1 MNLLMDNVLQIIFH
15 ETNRYHEQNALN
27 DNSWKDVT
35 PTKMIAFFGIN
46 IAMSMVKLPEIS
58 SYWKESGVM
67 EVSRF
72 RWIFTRKRFY
82 DISKY
87 LHLADNIKTP
97 QKTNPNYKL
106 QKRGGIFEVR
116 ATSLK
121 SGYRPCQ
128 QIAIDEQMI
137 GTVARISFL
146 QYIPKK
152 SKKFGVKFWA
162 LCEPTSGYCLCF
174 QLCKEKPFQ
183 KPVIINEYNKFMGG
197 VDQCDHVL
205 SSYSRAENQSSSGK
219 RYFFECWKLQW

>member
-1 MNLLMDNVLQIIFH
+1 MNLLMDNVLQIICH

-35 PTKMIAFFGIN
+35 LTKMIAFLGIN
-46 IAMSMVKLPEIS
+46 IAMSMVRLPEIS
-58 SYWKESGVM
+58 SYWKQSGVM

-72 RWIFTRKRFY
+72 RSIFTRKRFY
-82 DISKY
+82 DILKY
-87 LHLADNIKTP
+87 LHLAENIKTP

-106 QKRGGIFEVR
+106 QKLGGTIEFR
-116 ATSLK
+116 IASFK
-121 SGYRPCQ
+121 SDYRPCQ

-146 QYIPKK
+146 QYMPKK
-152 SKKFGVKFWA
+152 SKKFRLKLWA
-162 LCEPTSGYCLCF
+162 LCEATSGYCLRF

-197 VDQCDHVL
+197 IDQCDQVL
-205 SSYSRAENQSSSGK
+205 SSYSRAENQSNSGK
-219 RYFFECWKLQW
+219 RYFFEC

>member
-1 MNLLMDNVLQIIFH
+1 MNLLMDNVLQIICH

-35 PTKMIAFFGIN
+35 LTKMIAFLGIN
-46 IAMSMVKLPEIS
+46 IAMSMVRLPEIS
-58 SYWKESGVM
+58 SSWKQSGVM

-72 RWIFTRKRFY
+72 RSIFTRKRFY
-82 DISKY
+82 DILKY

-106 QKRGGIFEVR
+106 QKLGGIIEFR
-116 ATSLK
+116 IASFK
-121 SGYRPCQ
+121 SDYRPCQ

-146 QYIPKK
+146 QYMPKK
-152 SKKFGVKFWA
+152 SKKFRLKLWA
-162 LCEPTSGYCLCF
+162 LCEATSGYCLRF

-183 KPVIINEYNKFMGG
+183 KPVIINEYNKFMEGI
-197 VDQCDHVL
+197 DQCDQVV

-219 RYFFECWKLQW
+219 RYFFEC

>member
-1 MNLLMDNVLQIIFH
+1 MNLLMDNVLQIICH

-35 PTKMIAFFGIN
+35 LTKMIAFFGIN
-46 IAMSMVKLPEIS
+46 IAMSMVRLPEIS
-58 SYWKESGVM
+58 SYWKQSGVM

-72 RWIFTRKRFY
+72 RSIFTRKRFY
-82 DISKY
+82 DILKY

-106 QKRGGIFEVR
+106 QKLGGIIEFR
-116 ATSLK
+116 IASFK
-121 SGYRPCQ
+121 SDYRPCQ

-146 QYIPKK
+146 QYMPKK
-152 SKKFGVKFWA
+152 SKKFRLKLMA
-162 LCEPTSGYCLCF
+162 LCEATSGYCLRF

-197 VDQCDHVL
+197 IDQCDQVL
-205 SSYSRAENQSSSGK
+205 SSYSRAENQSSGGK
-219 RYFFECWKLQW
+219 RYFFEC